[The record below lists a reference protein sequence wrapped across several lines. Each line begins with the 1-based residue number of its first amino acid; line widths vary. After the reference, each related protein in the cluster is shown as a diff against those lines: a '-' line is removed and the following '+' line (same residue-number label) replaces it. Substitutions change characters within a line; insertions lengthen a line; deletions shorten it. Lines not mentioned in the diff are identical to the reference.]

1 MKQGSSILYLIGN
14 IINAIGIV
22 LMVIFGIICIT
33 GAGSLDKVPDSY
45 PTYTLEDYQALVKSM
60 GVFLLVYAVICLI
73 VYILASKARK
83 AVNNDTKELKPHI
96 IMIVIGV
103 IGSNLF
109 YLIGGILGIVSESSS
124 N

>member
-22 LMVIFGIICIT
+22 LMVILGVICIA
-33 GAGSLDKVPDSY
+33 GAGTFTEVPEAY
-45 PTYTLEDYQALVKSM
+45 ATYTLEEYQALVKGC
-60 GVFLLVYAVICLI
+60 GVFLLVYAIICLI
-73 VYILASKARK
+73 IYILASKARK
-83 AVNNDTKELKPHI
+83 AVNNDVKELKPHI

-109 YLIGGILGIVSESSS
+109 YLIGGILGIVAETSD

>member
-14 IINAIGIV
+14 ILNAIGIV
-22 LMVIFGIICIT
+22 LMVILGIICIT
-33 GAGSLDKVPDSY
+33 GAGTLTEVPEAY
-45 PTYTLEDYQALVKSM
+45 ITYTLEEYQALVK
-60 GVFLLVYAVICLI
+60 GCGIFLLVYAIICLI
-73 VYILASKARK
+73 IYILASKARK
-83 AVNNDTKELKPHI
+83 AVNNDVKELKPHI

-109 YLIGGILGIVSESSS
+109 YLIGGILGIVAETSE

>member
-22 LMVIFGIICIT
+22 LMVILGVICIA
-33 GAGSLDKVPDSY
+33 GAGSIETVPDSY
-45 PTYTLEDYQALVKSM
+45 TTYTLEEYQALTKGV
-60 GVFLLVYAVICLI
+60 GVFLLVYAIICLI

-109 YLIGGILGIVSESSS
+109 YLIGGILGIVSETSS

>member
-22 LMVIFGIICIT
+22 LMVILGVICIA
-33 GAGSLDKVPDSY
+33 GAGSIETVPESY
-45 PTYTLEDYQALVKSM
+45 PTYTLEEYQALTKGV
-60 GVFLLVYAVICLI
+60 GVFLLIYAVICLI

-109 YLIGGILGIVSESSS
+109 YLIGGILGIVSETSS

>member
-33 GAGSLDKVPDSY
+33 VAGSLDKVPDSY